1 MLPFQAHACPTL
13 NAFFFAAFVTTTKVF
28 YSLLTC
34 SVTLLPPLKE
44 EGHSPFLTAD
54 LLNIWASKGE
64 WGHCLCWKIQR
75 LSLYITV
82 QSHKEQ
88 KRLFVRCF
96 VSFVGLSHSFS
107 PVWPPHTPTR
117 AARCRAAAR
126 QQRACSGNRSSAPQQ
141 TGRGRRNKIQC
152 SSKI

>member
-1 MLPFQAHACPTL
+1 MLILFCPTL
-13 NAFFFAAFVTTTKVF
+13 NAFVFAAFVTTTKVF
-28 YSLLTC
+28 YSLWTC
-34 SVTLLPPLKE
+34 SVTLLPLLKE

-54 LLNIWASKGE
+54 LLNIWGSKGE
-64 WGHCLCWKIQR
+64 WGHCLCWKFKDCLSTIQY
-75 LSLYITV
+75 SA
-82 QSHKEQ
+82 HKGK
-88 KRLFVRCF
+88 KRLFVCCF

-107 PVWPPHTPTR
+107 PVWSPQTPTR

-141 TGRGRRNKIQC
+141 TGRGRQNKIQC